1 MKPGALLIACS
12 LAAAIMLGGCASTS
26 SGNDGKV
33 VATSAAEKNSPTGT
47 SKIQPDGAAK
57 DVKRPPN
64 KAVAREP
71 DKSSA
76 KRKPEAETAAIKPAA
91 EPMTPEAALAKA
103 IAEKSS
109 STGASKIRPDGA
121 AKDVKRPP
129 NKAVARE
136 PDKSSAKRKPEAETA
151 AIKPAAEPMTP
162 EAALAKAIAEEKAYD
177 QGLRQRF
184 GVSTDLDLG
193 GLISP
198 EEAKEATRLHAVTEA
213 ARRRL
218 RLADKGPKT
227 LPAEVRTLS
236 IKGPNDIQPTD
247 ASAKA
252 TASLPTIPEAVATA
266 PAKTQTALHL
276 GGWLL
281 DEKAHQAWREKQ
293 LAKLAA
299 AKNQPT
305 PAPAAK

>member
-1 MKPGALLIACS
+1 MKPGALLIAWS

-33 VATSAAEKNSPTGT
+33 VATSAAVKNSSAGD
-47 SKIQPDGAAK
+47 SK
-57 DVKRPPN
+57 V
-64 KAVAREP
+64 
-71 DKSSA
+71 
-76 KRKPEAETAAIKPAA
+76 
-91 EPMTPEAALAKA
+91 
-103 IAEKSS
+103 
-109 STGASKIRPDGA
+109 RPDGA

-151 AIKPAAEPMTP
+151 AEPMTP

-177 QGLRQRF
+177 QGIRQRF

-252 TASLPTIPEAVATA
+252 TASLPTIPEAGATA

-305 PAPAAK
+305 PAPVAK

>member
-1 MKPGALLIACS
+1 MKPGALLIAWS
-12 LAAAIMLGGCASTS
+12 LAAAIMLGGCASTP
-26 SGNDGKV
+26 SGDDGKTV
-33 VATSAAEKNSPTGT
+33 GASPAEKKSSLGA
-47 SKIQPDGAAK
+47 SKIRQDGAAK
-57 DVKRPPN
+57 DVQRPPN

-76 KRKPEAETAAIKPAA
+76 KRKPEAETAA
-91 EPMTPEAALAKA
+91 L
-103 IAEKSS
+103 
-109 STGASKIRPDGA
+109 
-121 AKDVKRPP
+121 
-129 NKAVARE
+129 
-136 PDKSSAKRKPEAETA
+136 
-151 AIKPAAEPMTP
+151 KPAAEPMTP

-198 EEAKEATRLHAVTEA
+198 EEAKEATRLHAITEA

-236 IKGPNDIQPTD
+236 IKDPNNIQPMNV
-247 ASAKA
+247 SVKA
-252 TASLPTIPEAVATA
+252 TASLPTIPEAGATA
-266 PAKTQTALHL
+266 PAKTQTAFHL
-276 GGWLL
+276 SDWLL

-293 LAKLAA
+293 LAKLAE

-305 PAPAAK
+305 PTPAAK

>member
-1 MKPGALLIACS
+1 MKPGALLIAWS

-26 SGNDGKV
+26 SGNAGKV
-33 VATSAAEKNSPTGT
+33 VATSAAEKNSPTGTSKIQPDGAAKDVQRPPNKAVAREPGKSSAKRKPEAETAALKPAAEPMTPQAALAKAIAEKNSSTGT

-76 KRKPEAETAAIKPAA
+76 KRKPEAETAALKPAA
-91 EPMTPEAALAKA
+91 A
-103 IAEKSS
+103 
-109 STGASKIRPDGA
+109 
-121 AKDVKRPP
+121 
-129 NKAVARE
+129 
-136 PDKSSAKRKPEAETA
+136 
-151 AIKPAAEPMTP
+151 PMTP

-236 IKGPNDIQPTD
+236 IKGPNDIQPID
-247 ASAKA
+247 ASVKA
-252 TASLPTIPEAVATA
+252 TASLPTIPEAGATA

>member
-1 MKPGALLIACS
+1 MKPGALLIAWS

-33 VATSAAEKNSPTGT
+33 VATSAAEKNSSAGNI
-47 SKIQPDGAAK
+47 KIETDCAVK

-76 KRKPEAETAAIKPAA
+76 KRKPEAETAALKPAA
-91 EPMTPEAALAKA
+91 A
-103 IAEKSS
+103 
-109 STGASKIRPDGA
+109 
-121 AKDVKRPP
+121 
-129 NKAVARE
+129 
-136 PDKSSAKRKPEAETA
+136 
-151 AIKPAAEPMTP
+151 PMTP

-193 GLISP
+193 ALLSA
-198 EEAKEATRLHAVTEA
+198 EEAKEAARLHAVTEA

-227 LPAEVRTLS
+227 LPAEVKTLS
-236 IKGPNDIQPTD
+236 IKGPNDIQPMD

-252 TASLPTIPEAVATA
+252 TASLPTIPEAGTTA
-266 PAKTQTALHL
+266 PTKTLTALHL

-299 AKNQPT
+299 VKNQPT